1 MEAGCLPPGHQTL
14 QPPGRCTLGRLKK
27 TRILAPDSWA
37 ARLLCLPIRRK
48 VLSSLTWDIW
58 FSLIINNLLMF
69 RLPGLCCKSSYIF
82 PGSPF
87 SSLEAVSQSCLR
99 CYILGWNPPFL
110 HWIKHNSPLKKIF
123 IYLFTFK
130 FIVGH
135 AWSPLL
141 LGLFSVCGKRELP
154 FSCFSSQRLL
164 SSCSMGSRVQS
175 HPQLQSQA
183 LERSSTCEAW
193 A

>member
-123 IYLFTFK
+123 IYLLLN
-130 FIVGH
+130 
-135 AWSPLL
+135 LL
-141 LGLFSVCGKRELP
+141 LAMLGLHCFLGFSLSVASGNYPSVASLHSG
-154 FSCFSSQRLL
+154 FSHRAAWALECKVIL
-164 SSCSMGSRVQS
+164 SCSPR
-175 HPQLQSQA
+175 L
-183 LERSSTCEAW
+183 
-193 A
+193 